1 MDSSNKGSDDKNKD
15 FIFHIPTNDQ
25 TRKEKESKIDLSS
38 LEQESDQ
45 SDLVIDQTFYQ
56 NLADKQAQPD
66 AQAKNTNKKMC
77 NTLFNDSLSRQKCA
91 TLHSMIVCQGN
102 AFKFMAD
109 LRFLATAKKSAKNQF
124 QGLQTINNQS
134 PNMKLNFFIIKLG
147 NFKML

>member
-45 SDLVIDQTFYQ
+45 SDLVIDQTFHQ

-66 AQAKNTNKKMC
+66 AQAKNTTKK
-77 NTLFNDSLSRQKCA
+77 NVQ
-91 TLHSMIVCQGN
+91 H
-102 AFKFMAD
+102 
-109 LRFLATAKKSAKNQF
+109 
-124 QGLQTINNQS
+124 
-134 PNMKLNFFIIKLG
+134 FIQ
-147 NFKML
+147 